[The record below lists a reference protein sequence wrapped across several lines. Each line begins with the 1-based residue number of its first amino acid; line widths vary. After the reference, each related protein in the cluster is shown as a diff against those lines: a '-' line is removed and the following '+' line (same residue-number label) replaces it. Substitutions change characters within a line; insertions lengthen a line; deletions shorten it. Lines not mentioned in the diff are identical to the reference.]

1 MMTHSHT
8 DKVENN
14 NQALPDGKYC
24 FDSRLFEVC
33 SKLAQGYSDVN
44 TLFEQLS

>member
-1 MMTHSHT
+1 MTHSHT

-14 NQALPDGKYC
+14 SQALPDGKYY

-33 SKLAQGYSDVN
+33 RKLAQGYSDVN